1 MFAKDWIE
9 ATAQNPLTGEPV
21 RLLDWQINVIEN
33 MYGDNCKVKTPNL
46 FIGFVKKT
54 GKSALAAMLL
64 AYRMQYKR
72 RELYTVIASSEE
84 QAFVIYRSFI
94 ELFKYSN
101 FFADLKIMRN
111 RIMHKFTES
120 EIRILTSSASST
132 HGLRPTVL
140 IADELMSFND
150 KNFSQ
155 LSILEESMSL
165 SKDPQK
171 IFLTNVPQS
180 SDHKSFEVLKQIK
193 KDESWQV
200 VEFKMPK
207 KYKWTNPKGWAEANP
222 FIQAGYNQVLQN
234 YKDQFKVA
242 KVDKQVEVS
251 FKRYKLG
258 LGCSLDSHI
267 WIDSQNLQ
275 WVEKDRDNILNDRD
289 MEWSV
294 GFDLSLQGADST
306 SWVLAGWK
314 PLDDDESP
322 LKEQKLYLYGCIYY
336 GNISKKQSLIKENI
350 INWHNQGYLFYQ
362 NTDVIK
368 QAPILNEFNNFMNA
382 YPHIKEDVRL
392 IFDPALS
399 HSWREALQ
407 DEYVT
412 IARTYSPKEM
422 TNPIRNMQRLA
433 ETKSIYILEKKNPAI
448 EWQAACGFVSE
459 MSRNWCM
466 LHRLNKNPQL
476 NVDYWSASLLAL
488 SELLR
493 PRSRGEA
500 LVI

>member
-1 MFAKDWIE
+1 MLAKEWIE

-21 RLLDWQINVIEN
+21 KLLEWQVKVIEN
-33 MYGDNCKVKTPNL
+33 MYGDNCEVKTPNL

-64 AYRMQYKR
+64 AYRMSHKR

-94 ELFKYSN
+94 ELFKYSK
-101 FFADLKIMRN
+101 FFADLKIMQN
-111 RIMHKFTES
+111 RIIHKITDS
-120 EIRILTSSASST
+120 EIRVLTSSAGSS

-140 IADELMSFND
+140 VADELMSFD
-150 KNFSQ
+150 DRNFNQ
-155 LSILEESMSL
+155 LSVLDESMSL

-193 KDESWQV
+193 KDKSWQV
-200 VEFKMPK
+200 LEFKMPK
-207 KYKWTNPKGWAEANP
+207 KYKWSDQKGWTEANP
-222 FIQAGYNQVLQN
+222 FIKAGYKQVLQN
-234 YKDQFKVA
+234 YKDQFMVA

-267 WIDSQNLQ
+267 WLDNQNLQ
-275 WVEKDRDNILNDRD
+275 WVGSDRDRILNDRD
-289 MEWSV
+289 IEWAV

-314 PLDDDESP
+314 PSDDP
-322 LKEQKLYLYGCIYY
+322 LEDQKLYLFGRIYY
-336 GNISKKQSLIKENI
+336 GNISKKQSLIKDKI
-350 INWHNQGYLFYQ
+350 IHWHNLNLLTYQ

-368 QAPILNEFNNFMNA
+368 QAPILKDFNEFMNY

-407 DEYVT
+407 DEYTT
-412 IARTYSPKEM
+412 IARTYSPREM

-448 EWQAACGFVSE
+448 EWQASCGFVSE

-466 LHRLNKNPQL
+466 LHRMNKNPQL
-476 NVDYWSASLLAL
+476 NVDYWSAALLAL

-493 PRSRGEA
+493 PSSQGDA
-500 LVI
+500 LVL